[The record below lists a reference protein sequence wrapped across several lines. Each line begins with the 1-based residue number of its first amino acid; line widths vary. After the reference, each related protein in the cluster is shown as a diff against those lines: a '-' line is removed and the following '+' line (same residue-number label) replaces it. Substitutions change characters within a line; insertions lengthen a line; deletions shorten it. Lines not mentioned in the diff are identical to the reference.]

1 LTPASGPVRSPD
13 LAELETL
20 LACAA
25 DGSFAAAAIPLG
37 ISRPAVAKR
46 IKNLE
51 ALAGRPLVV
60 RGGRGVRL
68 TDSGATLLA
77 GARRMLEERDALI
90 GVLTEIRGGGP
101 SPIAGLRELIGHSPT
116 ASRAGHLAETRLAE
130 TERVLGFVL
139 RESATGVAISNAET
153 AMVYE
158 VNGAFCRFTG
168 RSRAELV
175 GKLATETDAWH
186 DVTNRDRLVDELR
199 RTGTLDRALVR
210 VRRPDGTMRVGEA
223 SAQLVSLAGT
233 RQMLCTVDD
242 VTEQHVLN
250 AERSGGLTAYRALTR
265 LAEDLF
271 AGRAALES
279 IARIL
284 PDLRLSAGFTTALL
298 WNASD
303 EVLSVVDGA
312 PPPSGLSRE
321 LSRAERLP
329 GSAVMRLDGAHL
341 PEGIA
346 MGWALPLAHAGHTV
360 VLLSAEA
367 PPPSTQSLIADA
379 LTDLAALER
388 GAGEA
393 TARIA
398 STRS

>member
-1 LTPASGPVRSPD
+1 MTSASGPVRSPD
-13 LAELETL
+13 IAELETL

-60 RGGRGVRL
+60 RDGRGVHL

-77 GARRMLEERDALI
+77 SARRMLEERDVLV

-116 ASRAGHLAETRLAE
+116 ASRAAHLAETRLAE
-130 TERVLGFVL
+130 TERMLGFVL

-153 AMVYE
+153 AMVHE

-175 GKLATETDAWH
+175 GKLATETATWH
-186 DVTNRDRLVDELR
+186 DVSDRDRLIDELR
-199 RTGTLDRALVR
+199 STGTLDRALVR

-250 AERSGGLTAYRALTR
+250 AERSGSLTAYRALTR
-265 LAEDLF
+265 LAENLF
-271 AGRAALES
+271 AGRAPLES
-279 IARIL
+279 IERIL

-298 WNASD
+298 WNVSE
-303 EVLSVVDGA
+303 EVPTVVYGDR
-312 PPPSGLSRE
+312 PPSGLDRE
-321 LSRAERLP
+321 LARAEQLP
-329 GSAVMRLDGAHL
+329 GGVVMRLDGAHF
-341 PEGIA
+341 PNGVA
-346 MGWALPLAHAGHTV
+346 MGWALPLAHVGYTV
-360 VLLSAEA
+360 VLLSSE
-367 PPPSTQSLIADA
+367 PPPASTQSLIADTLA
-379 LTDLAALER
+379 DLSTLER
-388 GAGEA
+388 RAGEA
-393 TARIA
+393 SARIHA
-398 STRS
+398 GSS